1 MSAETESIILGV
13 IAFFA
18 AVGTA
23 VAIRR
28 KTAKAAVACCIVG
41 GGVLFL
47 YGNLDHEA
55 RHETERSEQWRERQE
70 RWRASNP
77 NEVQDDPQTIVSPN
91 GQVLRSKTLELNI
104 EGDRRS
110 SPGDAAHHGMRPLP
124 GTAGV
129 EGINGGIP
137 QRRRNPVS
145 SPVNPRRS
153 SPSEEAPT
161 PAYDRP

>member
-28 KTAKAAVACCIVG
+28 KTARAAVACCIVG
-41 GGVLFL
+41 GGVLLL

-55 RHETERSEQWRERQE
+55 RREAERHEQWRERQE
-70 RWRASNP
+70 RWRASNQNDAP
-77 NEVQDDPQTIVSPN
+77 DDPQMIVSPY
-91 GQVLRSKTLELNI
+91 GQVLRSKTLELNT

-110 SPGDAAHHGMRPLP
+110 FS
-124 GTAGV
+124 
-129 EGINGGIP
+129 
-137 QRRRNPVS
+137 
-145 SPVNPRRS
+145 
-153 SPSEEAPT
+153 
-161 PAYDRP
+161 